1 MASFIIRGGKIA
13 MPVSPQRD
21 RRDAA
26 MTLACEKKPIRRG
39 ILAVRGNLSPGL
51 RVTHDAA
58 ITARLLQLPEYR
70 DARTVLGYMNFG
82 SEYASERWV
91 TQALAEGK
99 RLALPKVNHHTNQLD
114 LYLVNDLETQL
125 ESGLWGIR
133 EPVVERCERLTGINE
148 VEFALLP
155 GVGFTRRGE
164 RLGYGGGYYDKLLA
178 HFTHRPALVAAAY
191 ALQIVAWLPQEATDV
206 SVARIV
212 TETETIACGAT
223 GNP

>member
-1 MASFIIRGGKIA
+1 
-13 MPVSPQRD
+13 
-21 RRDAA
+21 
-26 MTLACEKKPIRRG
+26 MTLASEKKQIRQG
-39 ILAVRGNLSPGL
+39 ILAVRKNLSEGM
-51 RVTHDAA
+51 RAAHDAA

-82 SEYASERWV
+82 SEYASEQWV

-114 LYLVNDLETQL
+114 LYLVDDPETQL
-125 ESGLWGIR
+125 GTGLWGIR
-133 EPVVERCERLTGINE
+133 EPVVERCERLTVINE

-155 GVGFTRRGE
+155 GVGFCRNGA

-178 HFTHRPALVAAAY
+178 RMTHCPALVAAAY
-191 ALQIVAWLPQEATDV
+191 ALQIVAWLPQEETDV
-206 SVARIV
+206 NVARIV
-212 TETETIACGAT
+212 TETETIECGAT